1 MLVKS
6 QGQKLRV
13 QVDGARADVYESDLV
28 FHLSTELDSGRTERW
43 RDGRSHPIFGV
54 KTVTHDVPGD
64 EVRFGPESV

>member
-43 RDGRSHPIFGV
+43 REWQESSNLRGENGHP
-54 KTVTHDVPGD
+54 
-64 EVRFGPESV
+64 